1 MRAVDWVG
9 GDLTGMQ
16 IPAHSEA
23 LGAKGAA
30 YLTEMFRAYGVLGAD
45 NRVKEITEFQDWP
58 GGSTGRKLNLSVAYE
73 TPLPQLHRE
82 LFVKFSR
89 DFADSVRD
97 QAKRQM
103 QSEVRFAAMS
113 RAPDFPIA
121 VPACYFADY
130 HAESGTGILI
140 TQRIAYGQGSTEP
153 HYEKCRDYEIPQA
166 LEHYALIL
174 RSVARLAGSHRGG
187 RLHDVAAQFPFN
199 ANNMAV
205 RESVPMSALELEQRI
220 ARYAAF
226 AAEAPQLLPPE
237 VTDAAFITKLCAEA
251 PEFLKHEAAIKRFLF
266 SRPDLIALC
275 HWNANID
282 NAFFW
287 RNASGV
293 LECGLMDWGHVGQM
307 NIAMALWGSLSA
319 AEIELWDA
327 HIDTLLTIFL
337 KEMRDSGGPFVDVSE
352 LKLHLNLYIALM
364 GITWLLDVGA
374 LIRSRIADLAS
385 VRDRFDPKIRNHE
398 LTRVRL
404 HMASVFLHLW
414 RTQDFGSVLDRCLR
428 ECGVK

>member
-1 MRAVDWVG
+1 VTAVDWVT

-23 LGAKGAA
+23 LRAKGAA
-30 YLTEMFRAYGVLGAD
+30 YLTQMFRAYGVLGTD
-45 NRVKEITEFQDWP
+45 NRVKAITECQDWS
-58 GGSTGRKLNLSVAYE
+58 GGSTGRKLKLSVAYE
-73 TPLPQLHRE
+73 TPFPQLHGE

-89 DFADSVRD
+89 DFADSARD

-140 TQRIAYGQGSTEP
+140 TQRIPYGQGTTEP
-153 HYEKCRDYEIPQA
+153 HYEKCRDNEMPQA
-166 LEHYALIL
+166 LEHYTLIL

-187 RLHDVAAQFPFN
+187 RLHDVAAQFPFD

-205 RESVPMSALELEQRI
+205 RESAPMSALELEQKI

-226 AAEAPQLLPPE
+226 AAEAPQLLPPD
-237 VTDAAFITKLCAEA
+237 VTHPAFIAKLSAEA
-251 PEFLKHEAAIKRFLF
+251 PEFLKHEAAVKQFLF
-266 SRPDLIALC
+266 TRPDLIALC

-307 NIAMALWGSLSA
+307 NVAMALWGCLSA

-327 HIDTLLTIFL
+327 HIDTLLTTFL
-337 KEMRDSGGPFVDVSE
+337 AEMRDSGGPLVEVSE

-364 GITWLLDVGA
+364 GITWLLDVGS
-374 LIRSRIADLAS
+374 LIRSRIADLTS
-385 VRDRFDPKIRNHE
+385 VRDRFDPKIRGHE
-398 LTRVRL
+398 LSRVRL

-414 RTQDFGSVLDRCLR
+414 RTQDFGSDLDRCLR
-428 ECGVK
+428 QCGVK